1 MEYFPIHPSNYGVTI
16 DSKKPSTI
24 DKDVRR
30 KRRREEDSGEVGR
43 SREHDGL
50 ASTSSTAV
58 NTSTHTSPRTGEP
71 GELNRIREAKEAAS
85 SSSKIASSSLSTTA
99 SSSLST
105 TASSSL
111 STAPSSSLSTA
122 APPSSATD
130 SANAKHLE
138 KLAAREQQRKE
149 KRKRR
154 IRENIAKKVGHEVD
168 SDGERQYWQEF
179 SAHLRAEEARRE
191 ALSPEVSS
199 AYHMFSGMISR
210 VP

>member
-71 GELNRIREAKEAAS
+71 GGLNRIREAEEAA
-85 SSSKIASSSLSTTA
+85 SSLSTTA
-99 SSSLST
+99 
-105 TASSSL
+105 
-111 STAPSSSLSTA
+111 SSSLSTA

-179 SAHLRAEEARRE
+179 RAHLSAEEARRE

-199 AYHMFSGMISR
+199 TYHMFSGMISR
-210 VP
+210 VL